1 MIPWEVVGYDIAL
14 EFGKGLLLKWP
25 DFVPPSSYSVPRIGM
40 NGIYPSILWG
50 VVSWSDE

>member
-25 DFVPPSSYSVPRIGM
+25 DFVPPSFFSATRIGM
-40 NGIYPSILWG
+40 IGVYPFILWE
-50 VVSWSDE
+50 VVS